1 MSKRANRIRDILNS
15 IVPPELKA
23 GWDRA
28 HEYGEGYRPETEQ
41 FKTGPIGYSALQST
55 ALKPNLTPAERE
67 NVLGYSGAFKP
78 RQVLKDEQGNAML
91 DAMGN
96 VMHTSANRVHDA
108 NGNFRGF
115 EQVVDPLTKET
126 TEAPPTGPMYGLGYT
141 LGRAGIDWSS
151 NASLGQYW
159 TWNHPLGGASSMTRS
174 ILGNSEVAQGNRN
187 TPWLSA
193 MAPAVLMGAA
203 AGNVALDNITSG
215 EAGRAPGTQAV
226 FKKRREDGTFDPDRQ
241 TETENAITEV
251 ALRYLGRSGYLID
264 NYADYA
270 DDMLEHGK
278 LPVDRETYSNF
289 KAQQFEKKELS
300 NLFGLFKVTGTNPI
314 TGEASFQQM
323 GYHVPVSAAASL
335 GGALTAMGGMNHL
348 MKNNPAI
355 LGSAGAPGTT
365 ARKRRGAALM
375 GAAMGVGG
383 LVGNAAGEGAND
395 LIQRTINP
403 RNHAFQEQLK
413 EELKRRKGFIDDNAM

>member
-1 MSKRANRIRDILNS
+1 MSKRTDRIKNILNS

-23 GWDRA
+23 GWDKA
-28 HEYGEGYRPETEQ
+28 HEYGEGYRPETQ
-41 FKTGPIGYSALQST
+41 GFKTGVIGYSVFQGAG
-55 ALKPNLTPAERE
+55 LKPNLTPEERA
-67 NVLGYSGAFKP
+67 NVVGYRGAFKN
-78 RQVLKDEQGNAML
+78 REVLKDSQGNAML
-91 DAMGN
+91 DPMGN
-96 VMHTSANRVHDA
+96 VMHTSGNRVYDSS
-108 NGNFRGF
+108 GNFQGF
-115 EQVVDPLTKET
+115 ETVTDPLTRETKET
-126 TEAPPTGPMYGLGYT
+126 VPSGGMYGLGYT

-151 NASLGQYW
+151 NATLGQYW
-159 TWNHPLGGASSMTRS
+159 TYNHPLGSASSMTRN

-226 FKKRREDGTFDPDRQ
+226 FKKRREDGTYDPERQ
-241 TETENAITEV
+241 TQTENAITEV

-264 NYADYA
+264 NYNDYA

-289 KAQQFEKKELS
+289 KAQQFEKKDLN

-314 TGEASFQQM
+314 SGEASFQQM

-355 LGSAGAPGTT
+355 LGSAGAPGST

-383 LVGNAAGEGAND
+383 LVGNAVGEGAND
-395 LIQRTINP
+395 LIQRTVNP
-403 RNHAFQEQLK
+403 RNYAFQEQIK
-413 EELKRRKGFIDDNAM
+413 EELKRRKDFIDDNKV